1 MRLSFVGFASSPF
14 DEFAFVANLSCQ
26 ERADVIGYICG
37 EDECASKPQHIFA
50 NRNTQLAIVMAVD
63 KKKKLPLS
71 SEPFLRLETRLQED
85 AAHRVPRGQRA
96 CKARYRPLF
105 LI

>member
-71 SEPFLRLETRLQED
+71 REPFPLWSRRRGFRRMLPT
-85 AAHRVPRGQRA
+85 ASHAGSARVMRA
-96 CKARYRPLF
+96 TVRCS
-105 LI
+105 